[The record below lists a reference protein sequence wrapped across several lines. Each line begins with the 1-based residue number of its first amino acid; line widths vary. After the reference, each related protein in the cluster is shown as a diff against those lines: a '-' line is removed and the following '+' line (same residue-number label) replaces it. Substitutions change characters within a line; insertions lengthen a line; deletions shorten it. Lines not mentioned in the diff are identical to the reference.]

1 MVILAFMTSCPP
13 TVAVSSSP
21 LQTRLEFGS
30 IVSGMG
36 KPSAVPDTIDHSP
49 CNWAMSFLVASLSS
63 AQASEIAEAASTI
76 NKVVDIVFMSVF
88 GLV

>member
-1 MVILAFMTSCPP
+1 
-13 TVAVSSSP
+13 
-21 LQTRLEFGS
+21 
-30 IVSGMG
+30 
-36 KPSAVPDTIDHSP
+36 
-49 CNWAMSFLVASLSS
+49 MSFLVASLSS